1 MKKIFKIAFLL
12 VVTISNAQQ
21 SLTLEECYALANK
34 NYPIAK
40 QKELLQQKSDYEVE
54 ALQTGKLPKIDLV
67 TQGSYQNQVTAIPNP
82 FLEPINKDQYRANID
97 VNQLIYNGGLIDAN
111 TKLKEAQT
119 KTQQQQVEVNLYQLK
134 SRINQLFFSILYLQ
148 ERKEILISKQNQLL
162 SKIKEVKSGIQYGA
176 ILPASEKVLEAE
188 NLKIKQQ
195 LSEIQFDKKRLFENL
210 SSLTFTTVPE
220 TAILQK
226 PIVITDES
234 SQNNRPELK
243 YFEFQ
248 NQQIEASKTV
258 ISKNNLPKINA
269 FGIAGYGNPGLN
281 MVDNSYQP
289 ILMLGLRANWNVFD
303 WNKTKAEKDALTVS
317 ADIVATEKETFLL
330 NNSLQLQEMN
340 NEIKKSVE
348 IIKTDTEI
356 IGLREYVEK
365 SANAQLKNGVITT
378 SEYLVE
384 FTNLYEARTNQK
396 LHEIQLDLA
405 KSNYQV
411 AKGSPLTP
419 EGGTN

>member
-1 MKKIFKIAFLL
+1 MRRILITSFLL
-12 VVTISNAQQ
+12 AAFFSNAQQ

-34 NYPIAK
+34 NYPLAK
-40 QKELLQQKSDYEVE
+40 QIGLLQQKSDYEVD
-54 ALQTGKLPKIDLV
+54 ALQTGKLPKIDLIA
-67 TQGSYQNQVTAIPNP
+67 QGSYQNQVTTIPNP
-82 FLEPINKDQYRANID
+82 VLEPLNKDQYRANFD

-111 TKLKEAQT
+111 AKLKEAQT
-119 KTQQQQVEVNLYQLK
+119 KTQQQQVEVSLYQIK
-134 SRINQLFFSILYLQ
+134 TRINQLYFSILLLQ
-148 ERKEILISKQNQLL
+148 ERKEILVSKRNQLH
-162 SKIKEVKSGIQYGA
+162 SKIKEVNTGIKFGA

-210 SSLTFTTVPE
+210 SSLTFTIVPE
-220 TAILQK
+220 TTILEK
-226 PIVITDES
+226 PILITDET

-243 YFEFQ
+243 YFELQ

-281 MVDNSYQP
+281 MVDNSFQP
-289 ILMLGLRANWNVFD
+289 ILMVGLRANWNVFD
-303 WNKTKAEKDALTVS
+303 WNKSKAEKDALTVS
-317 ADIVATEKETFLL
+317 SQIVASEKETFLL
-330 NNSLQLQEMN
+330 NNSLQLQEME
-340 NEIKKSVE
+340 NEIKKMEE
-348 IIKTDTEI
+348 IIKTDSAI

-384 FTNLYEARTNQK
+384 FTNLFEARINQK
-396 LHEIQLDLA
+396 WHEIQLNLA
-405 KSNYQV
+405 KANYQV
-411 AKGSPLTP
+411 VKG
-419 EGGTN
+419 N

>member
-1 MKKIFKIAFLL
+1 MRRILITSFLL
-12 VVTISNAQQ
+12 ATFYSNAQQ
-21 SLTLEECYALANK
+21 SLTLEDCYALANK

-40 QKELLQQKSDYEVE
+40 QIGLLQQKSDYEVD
-54 ALQTGKLPKIDLV
+54 ALKTGKLPKIDLV
-67 TQGSYQNQVTAIPNP
+67 AQGSYQNQVTTIPNP
-82 FLEPINKDQYRANID
+82 VLEPINKDQYRANFD

-111 TKLKEAQT
+111 SQLKEAQT

-134 SRINQLFFSILYLQ
+134 PRINQLYFSILFLQ
-148 ERKEILISKQNQLL
+148 ERKQLLISKQEQLV

-220 TAILQK
+220 TTTLEK
-226 PIVITDES
+226 PILITDET

-258 ISKNNLPKINA
+258 VSKNNLPKINA

-289 ILMLGLRANWNVFD
+289 IFMVGLRANWNVFD
-303 WNKTKAEKDALTVS
+303 WNKSKAEKDALTVS
-317 ADIVATEKETFLL
+317 ADIVATEKEAFLL
-330 NNSLQLQEMN
+330 NNSLQLQEMD
-340 NEIKKSVE
+340 NEIKKSEE

-365 SANAQLKNGVITT
+365 SANSQLKNGVITT

-396 LHEIQLDLA
+396 LHEIQLALA
-405 KSNYQV
+405 KANYQV
-411 AKGSPLTP
+411 SKGY
-419 EGGTN
+419 

>member
-1 MKKIFKIAFLL
+1 MRRILITSFLL
-12 VVTISNAQQ
+12 AAFYSNAQQ
-21 SLTLEECYALANK
+21 SLTLTDCYALANK

-40 QKELLQQKSDYEVE
+40 QIGLLQKKSDFEVD

-67 TQGSYQNQVTAIPNP
+67 AQGSYQNQVTTIPNP
-82 FLEPINKDQYRANID
+82 VLEPLNKDQYRANFD

-119 KTQQQQVEVNLYQLK
+119 KTQQQQVEVSLYQIK
-134 SRINQLFFSILYLQ
+134 TRINQLFFSILLLQ
-148 ERKEILISKQNQLL
+148 ERKEILVSKQDQLV
-162 SKIKEVKSGIQYGA
+162 SKIKEVNAGIKFGA

-210 SSLTFTTVPE
+210 SSLTFTIVPE
-220 TAILQK
+220 TTTLEK
-226 PIVITDES
+226 PIIITDET

-248 NQQIEASKTV
+248 DQQIEASKTV
-258 ISKNNLPKINA
+258 VSKNNLPKINA

-289 ILMLGLRANWNVFD
+289 IFMVGLRANWNVFD
-303 WNKTKAEKDALTVS
+303 WNKSKAEEDALTVS

-330 NNSLQLQEMN
+330 NNSLQLQEMD
-340 NEIKKSVE
+340 NEIKKSEE

-365 SANAQLKNGVITT
+365 SANSQLKNGVITT

-396 LHEIQLDLA
+396 LHEIQLALA
-405 KSNYQV
+405 KANYQV
-411 AKGSPLTP
+411 TKG
-419 EGGTN
+419 N

>member
-1 MKKIFKIAFLL
+1 MRRILITSFLL
-12 VVTISNAQQ
+12 AAFYSNAQQ

-34 NYPIAK
+34 NYPLAK
-40 QKELLQQKSDYEVE
+40 QIGLLQQKSDYEVD
-54 ALQTGKLPKIDLV
+54 ALQTAKLPKIDLV
-67 TQGSYQNQVTAIPNP
+67 AQGSYQNQVTTIPNP
-82 FLEPINKDQYRANID
+82 ILEPLNKDQYRANFD

-119 KTQQQQVEVNLYQLK
+119 KTQQQQVEISLYQIK
-134 SRINQLFFSILYLQ
+134 TKINQLYFSILLLQ
-148 ERKEILISKQNQLL
+148 ERKEILISKQEQLV

-210 SSLTFTTVPE
+210 SSLTFTTIPE
-220 TAILQK
+220 TATLQK
-226 PIVITDES
+226 PIIITEETTT
-234 SQNNRPELK
+234 NNRPELK

-248 NQQIEASKTV
+248 DQQIEASKSV
-258 ISKNNLPKINA
+258 VSKNNLPKVNA

-281 MVDNSYQP
+281 MIDNSFQP
-289 ILMLGLRANWNVFD
+289 IFMVGLRANWNVFD
-303 WNKTKAEKDALTVS
+303 WNKSKAEKDALTVS
-317 ADIVATEKETFLL
+317 SQIVATEKETFLL
-330 NNSLQLQEMN
+330 NNSLQLQEMD
-340 NEIKKSVE
+340 NEIKKSDE

-396 LHEIQLDLA
+396 LHEIQLALA
-405 KSNYQV
+405 KANYQV
-411 AKGSPLTP
+411 AKG
-419 EGGTN
+419 N

>member
-1 MKKIFKIAFLL
+1 MRRILITSFLL
-12 VVTISNAQQ
+12 AAFYSNAQQ
-21 SLTLEECYALANK
+21 SLTLTDCYALANK

-40 QKELLQQKSDYEVE
+40 QIGLLQQKSDYEVD

-67 TQGSYQNQVTAIPNP
+67 AQGSYQNQVTTIPNP
-82 FLEPINKDQYRANID
+82 VLEPINKDQYRANFD

-119 KTQQQQVEVNLYQLK
+119 KTQQQQVEVSLYQIK
-134 SRINQLFFSILYLQ
+134 TRINQLFFSILLLQ
-148 ERKEILISKQNQLL
+148 ERKEILISKQDQLV
-162 SKIKEVKSGIQYGA
+162 SKIKEVNAGIKFGA

-220 TAILQK
+220 TTTLEK
-226 PIVITDES
+226 PILITDET

-248 NQQIEASKTV
+248 DQQIEASKTV
-258 ISKNNLPKINA
+258 VSKNNLPKINA

-289 ILMLGLRANWNVFD
+289 ILMVGLRANWNVFD
-303 WNKTKAEKDALTVS
+303 WNKSKAEKDALTVS

-330 NNSLQLQEMN
+330 NNSLQLQEMD
-340 NEIKKSVE
+340 NEIKKSEE
-348 IIKTDTEI
+348 IIRTDTEI

-365 SANAQLKNGVITT
+365 SANSQLKNGVITA

-396 LHEIQLDLA
+396 LHEIQLALA
-405 KSNYQV
+405 KANYQV
-411 AKGSPLTP
+411 TKG
-419 EGGTN
+419 N

>member
-1 MKKIFKIAFLL
+1 MRRIIFTTFLL
-12 VVTISNAQQ
+12 VTFYSNAQQ
-21 SLTLEECYALANK
+21 SLTLQDCYALAYK

-40 QKELLQQKSDYEVE
+40 QIGLLQQKSDLEVD

-67 TQGSYQNQVTAIPNP
+67 AQGSYQNQVTTIPNP
-82 FLEPINKDQYRANID
+82 VLEPVNKDQYRANFD
-97 VNQLIYNGGLIDAN
+97 VNQLIYNGGLIVAN

-119 KTQQQQVEVNLYQLK
+119 KTQQQLVEVSLYQIK
-134 SRINQLFFSILYLQ
+134 TRINQLFFSILLLQ
-148 ERKEILISKQNQLL
+148 ERKSILISKQEQLV
-162 SKIKEVKSGIQYGA
+162 SKIKEVNAGIKFGA

-220 TAILQK
+220 TTTLEK
-226 PIVITDES
+226 PLIITDQI

-243 YFEFQ
+243 YFELQ

-258 ISKNNLPKINA
+258 VSKNNLPKINA

-289 ILMLGLRANWNVFD
+289 ILMVGLRANWNVFD
-303 WNKTKAEKDALTVS
+303 WNKSKAEKEALTVS

-340 NEIKKSVE
+340 NEIKKSEE

-356 IGLREYVEK
+356 IDLREYVEK
-365 SANAQLKNGVITT
+365 SANSQLKNGVITA

-384 FTNLYEARTNQK
+384 FTNLYEAKTNQK
-396 LHEIQLDLA
+396 LHEIQLALA
-405 KSNYQV
+405 KANYQV
-411 AKGSPLTP
+411 TKGI
-419 EGGTN
+419 

>member
-1 MKKIFKIAFLL
+1 MKRILITFLLL
-12 VVTISNAQQ
+12 VVFCVNAQQ
-21 SLTLEECYALANK
+21 SLTLEDCYALANT

-40 QKELLQQKSDYEVE
+40 QMDLLQQKSNLEVD

-67 TQGSYQNQVTAIPNP
+67 AQGSYQNQVTTIPNP
-82 FLEPINKDQYRANID
+82 ILEPLNKDQYRANLD
-97 VNQLIYNGGLIDAN
+97 VNQLLYNGGLIDAN
-111 TKLKEAQT
+111 VQLKEAQT

-134 SRINQLFFSILYLQ
+134 TRINQLYFSILLLQ
-148 ERKEILISKQNQLL
+148 ERKELLISKQEQLI
-162 SKIKEVKSGIQYGA
+162 SRIKEVKSGIRFGA

-195 LSEIQFDKKRLFENL
+195 LSEILFDKKRLFENL
-210 SSLTFTTVPE
+210 SSLTFTVVPE
-220 TAILQK
+220 TTILQK
-226 PIVITDES
+226 PIILAEENT
-234 SQNNRPELK
+234 QNNRPELK
-243 YFEFQ
+243 YFELQ

-258 ISKNNLPKINA
+258 IAKNNLPKINA
-269 FGIAGYGNPGLN
+269 FGLVGYGNPGLN
-281 MVDNSYQP
+281 MVDNSFQP
-289 ILMLGLRANWNVFD
+289 ILMVGLRANWNVFD

-317 ADIVATEKETFLL
+317 SKIVETEKETFLL

-340 NEIKKSVE
+340 NEIKKTEE

-378 SEYLVE
+378 SDYLVE

-396 LHEIQLDLA
+396 VHEIQLALA
-405 KSNYQV
+405 KANYQV
-411 AKGSPLTP
+411 VKG
-419 EGGTN
+419 N

>member
-1 MKKIFKIAFLL
+1 MKRILITSFLL
-12 VVTISNAQQ
+12 VAFYSNAQQ
-21 SLTLEECYALANK
+21 SLILEDCYALANK

-40 QKELLQQKSDYEVE
+40 QIGLLQQKSDYEVE
-54 ALQTGKLPKIDLV
+54 ALKTGKLPKIDLV
-67 TQGSYQNQVTAIPNP
+67 AQGSYQNQVTTIPNP
-82 FLEPINKDQYRANID
+82 ILEPLNKDQYRANFD

-119 KTQQQQVEVNLYQLK
+119 KTQQQQVEVNLYQIK
-134 SRINQLFFSILYLQ
+134 TRINQLFFSILLLQ
-148 ERKEILISKQNQLL
+148 ERKELLISKQNQLV
-162 SKIKEVKSGIQYGA
+162 SKIKEVTSGIKFGA

-210 SSLTFTTVPE
+210 SSLIFTTVPE
-220 TAILQK
+220 MTTLEK
-226 PIVITDES
+226 PIVITDET

-243 YFEFQ
+243 YFELQ

-289 ILMLGLRANWNVFD
+289 IFMVGLRANWNVFD
-303 WNKTKAEKDALTVS
+303 WNKSKAEKDALTVS

-330 NNSLQLQEMN
+330 NNTLQLQEMD
-340 NEIKKSVE
+340 NEIKKSEE

-365 SANAQLKNGVITT
+365 SANSQLKNGVITT

-396 LHEIQLDLA
+396 LHEIQLALA
-405 KSNYQV
+405 KANYQV
-411 AKGSPLTP
+411 SKG
-419 EGGTN
+419 N

>member
-1 MKKIFKIAFLL
+1 MIRILITSFFLATL
-12 VVTISNAQQ
+12 YSNAQQ
-21 SLTLEECYALANK
+21 SLTLENCYALANK

-40 QKELLQQKSDYEVE
+40 QIGLLQKKSDFEIE
-54 ALQTGKLPKIDLV
+54 ALQTSKLPKIDLIA
-67 TQGSYQNQVTAIPNP
+67 QGTYQNQVTTIPNP
-82 FLEPINKDQYRANID
+82 FLDPLNKDQYRANLD

-119 KTQQQQVEVNLYQLK
+119 KTQQQQVEVNLYQIK
-134 SRINQLFFSILYLQ
+134 TRINQLFFSILLLQ
-148 ERKEILISKQNQLL
+148 ERKEILVSKQEQLV
-162 SKIKEVKSGIQYGA
+162 SKIKEVKSGIQFGA

-210 SSLTFTTVPE
+210 SSLTFTSVPE
-220 TAILQK
+220 TSTLEK
-226 PIVITDES
+226 PILITDET

-243 YFEFQ
+243 YFELQ
-248 NQQIEASKTV
+248 DQQIEASKTV

-289 ILMLGLRANWNVFD
+289 ILMVGLRANWNIFD
-303 WNKTKAEKDALTVS
+303 WNKSQAEKDALSIS
-317 ADIVATEKETFLL
+317 ADIVATERETFLL

-340 NEIKKSVE
+340 NEIKKSEE

-365 SANAQLKNGVITT
+365 SASAQLKNGVITT

-384 FTNLYEARTNQK
+384 FTNLYEAKTNQK
-396 LHEIQLDLA
+396 LHAIQLELA
-405 KSNYQV
+405 KANYLV
-411 AKGSPLTP
+411 VK
-419 EGGTN
+419 GTN

>member
-1 MKKIFKIAFLL
+1 MRRILITSFLFAAFF
-12 VVTISNAQQ
+12 SNAQQ
-21 SLTLEECYALANK
+21 KLTLQECYALANK

-40 QKELLQQKSDYEVE
+40 QIGLLQQKSDFEVD
-54 ALQTGKLPKIDLV
+54 ALQTRKLPKIDLIA
-67 TQGSYQNQVTAIPNP
+67 QGSYQNQVTTIPNP
-82 FLEPINKDQYRANID
+82 VLEPINKDQYRANFD

-119 KTQQQQVEVNLYQLK
+119 KTQQQQVEVNLYQIK
-134 SRINQLFFSILYLQ
+134 TRINQLYFNILLLQ
-148 ERKEILISKQNQLL
+148 ERKQILISKQEQLV
-162 SKIKEVKSGIQYGA
+162 SKIKEVNAGIKFGA

-220 TAILQK
+220 TTILGK
-226 PIVITDES
+226 PMLITDETA
-234 SQNNRPELK
+234 QNNRPELK

-258 ISKNNLPKINA
+258 VSKNNLPKINA

-289 ILMLGLRANWNVFD
+289 IFMVGLRANWNVFD
-303 WNKTKAEKDALTVS
+303 WNKSKAEKDALTVS
-317 ADIVATEKETFLL
+317 ADIVATEKEAFLL
-330 NNSLQLQEMN
+330 NNSLQLQEMD
-340 NEIKKSVE
+340 NEIKKSEE

-365 SANAQLKNGVITT
+365 SANSQLKNGVITT

-396 LHEIQLDLA
+396 LHEIQLALA
-405 KSNYQV
+405 KANYKV
-411 AKGSPLTP
+411 SKGY
-419 EGGTN
+419 

>member
-1 MKKIFKIAFLL
+1 MRRILITSFLFAAFF
-12 VVTISNAQQ
+12 SNAQQ
-21 SLTLEECYALANK
+21 KLTLTDCYALANK

-40 QKELLQQKSDYEVE
+40 QIGLLQQKSDYEVD

-67 TQGSYQNQVTAIPNP
+67 AQGSYQNQVTTIPNP
-82 FLEPINKDQYRANID
+82 VLEPVNKDQYRANFD

-119 KTQQQQVEVNLYQLK
+119 KTQQQQVEVSLYQIK
-134 SRINQLFFSILYLQ
+134 TRINQLFFSILLLQ
-148 ERKEILISKQNQLL
+148 ERKEILISKQDQLV
-162 SKIKEVKSGIQYGA
+162 SRIKEVNAGIKFGA

-220 TAILQK
+220 TTTLEK
-226 PIVITDES
+226 PILITDET

-258 ISKNNLPKINA
+258 VSKNNLPKINA

-281 MVDNSYQP
+281 MVDNTFQP
-289 ILMLGLRANWNVFD
+289 ILMVGLRANWNVFD
-303 WNKTKAEKDALTVS
+303 WNKSKAEKDALTVS

-330 NNSLQLQEMN
+330 NNSLQLQEMD
-340 NEIKKSVE
+340 NEIKKSEE

-365 SANAQLKNGVITT
+365 SANSQLKNGVITT

-396 LHEIQLDLA
+396 LHEIQLALA
-405 KSNYQV
+405 KANYQV
-411 AKGSPLTP
+411 SKGY
-419 EGGTN
+419 